1 MIWVL
6 RVLST
11 IILLVTFIPKIPHQ
25 AWWVRIYDYPRLQK
39 LGIVL
44 TLVILWIVFDE
55 ESFNQEY
62 FIWLLLLSGSSV
74 FLLSKIL
81 PFTQLGRKMIE
92 DCEFSAES
100 GIHLLIANVYQYNSK
115 FKKVLDLINK
125 EDPDLIFMVETDE
138 KWLEE
143 LSAIRSR
150 YPYQILKPLDN
161 TYGLLFFSKH
171 EIKREEI
178 NYLIDKEIPSIE
190 VDIALPSGQLIT
202 LYGIHPTPPVPS
214 ENEKSTDR
222 DAEILVV
229 GKKAHANPKPCVVMG
244 DLNDVAWSRTTE
256 LFLKI
261 SGLMDPRRGR
271 GFYNTFHA
279 KFPLFRWPLDHVFL
293 SEEFGLNEIKVL
305 EEIGSDHLPISIKAC
320 ISNGTKTEKLDLD
333 KEDKMEAKEKINKA
347 KN

>member
-11 IILLVTFIPKIPHQ
+11 IILLVTFIPKVPHQ

-39 LGIVL
+39 LGVVL
-44 TLVILWIVFDE
+44 SLIILWIVFGME
-55 ESFNQEY
+55 NTTGEHL
-62 FIWLLLLSGSSV
+62 IWLLLLSGSSI

-81 PFTQLGRKMIE
+81 PFTRLGKKMIE
-92 DCEFSAES
+92 NCDFSADT

-115 FKKVLDLINK
+115 YQKLLNLIHQEN
-125 EDPDLIFMVETDE
+125 PDLIFIVETDE
-138 KWLEE
+138 KWLKE
-143 LSAIRSR
+143 LSKLKSR

-171 EIKREEI
+171 KIKREEI
-178 NYLIDKEIPSIE
+178 NYLIDEEIPSIE
-190 VDIALPSGQLIT
+190 VDIILPSDQVIT

-222 DAEILVV
+222 DAEILIV

-256 LFLKI
+256 LFIKI

-279 KFPLFRWPLDHVFL
+279 KFPLLRWPLDHVFL

-305 EEIGSDHLPISIKAC
+305 NEIGSDHLPISIKAC
-320 ISNGTKTEKLDLD
+320 ISDRTKTGKFDLN
-333 KEDKMEAKEKINKA
+333 KEDKVEAKEKIIKA
-347 KN
+347 RN